1 MEGKKTIFYYYFRS
15 RGKLLE
21 HFIYDLDILK
31 SLSFNEN
38 EDQWIWKSYTLK
50 IFCLMTRTTILALQ
64 SMDFGKEN
72 IFVLSFS
79 TGGKQNY

>member
-31 SLSFNEN
+31 SLSFDEN
-38 EDQWIWKSYTLK
+38 E
-50 IFCLMTRTTILALQ
+50 
-64 SMDFGKEN
+64 E
-72 IFVLSFS
+72 
-79 TGGKQNY
+79 